1 MSRSAQTRFSTSLR
15 QLASKAPGLM
25 KSPSSTMPVSPISDL
40 GAKTTWDSCDPY
52 SYTGGRW
59 LNRDRLQRTSRF
71 IDFDFS
77 ELCNTAM
84 KLFPQASKVVDCVK
98 KEGGFNRVFIF
109 TLDSGHR
116 VVARLPTRIAGPPRL
131 TTNSEVAT
139 IDANENI
146 SSDPKNSGVER

>member
-1 MSRSAQTRFSTSLR
+1 M
-15 QLASKAPGLM
+15 GLQVLYEIIL
-25 KSPSSTMPVSPISDL
+25 SFVLFRLTQI
-40 GAKTTWDSCDPY
+40 ACDPY

-139 IDANENI
+139 IEYCTGNNICVRQIADIVCSANENI